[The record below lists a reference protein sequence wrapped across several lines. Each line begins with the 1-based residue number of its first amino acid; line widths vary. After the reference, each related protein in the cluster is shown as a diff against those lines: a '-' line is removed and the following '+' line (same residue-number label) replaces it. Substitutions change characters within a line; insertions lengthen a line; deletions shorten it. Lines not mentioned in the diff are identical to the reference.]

1 MYQVRPS
8 GRQTLGWEMGVE
20 EIYWGVK
27 SARDKKEINIKG
39 SIRQRKSDT
48 NLISKKKKKGG
59 GGAKAKLVKES
70 FRPTPWK
77 VQSKT
82 CPLEDPH
89 RGQEWPRP
97 GAPPLTGSVTAEGW
111 QWSTNQSA

>member
-27 SARDKKEINIKG
+27 SARDKGEINIKG

-48 NLISKKKKKGG
+48 NLISKKKKGG
-59 GGAKAKLVKES
+59 VGERKQNWSRKALGQPRGKSRAKLA
-70 FRPTPWK
+70 
-77 VQSKT
+77 
-82 CPLEDPH
+82 H
-89 RGQEWPRP
+89 
-97 GAPPLTGSVTAEGW
+97 
-111 QWSTNQSA
+111 